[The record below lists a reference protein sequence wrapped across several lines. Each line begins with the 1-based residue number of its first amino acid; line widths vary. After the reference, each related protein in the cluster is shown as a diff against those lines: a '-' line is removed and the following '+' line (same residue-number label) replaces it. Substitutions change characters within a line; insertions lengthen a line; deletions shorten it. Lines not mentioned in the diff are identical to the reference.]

1 MSAEVADMR
10 VQRAETEL
18 AKIWKIDGI
27 NLEKGESKY
36 ITYDTQKIDANF
48 SVFADFYGSLKAY
61 NVASFELNDD
71 LAPARTLFYVD
82 GINIGSSHEFE
93 MRTKEEASQ
102 LFLGQNE
109 LIELKKER
117 LNKFKKSSLLGK
129 ERISEE
135 GYEISVKNNSSKS
148 VDLTLVERV
157 PVSTDEAVKVEI
169 KGFDK
174 KDISK
179 EGRVELKFSLAPKEE
194 FKKEYSYK
202 ISKPKK

>member
-1 MSAEVADMR
+1 MK
-10 VQRAETEL
+10 
-18 AKIWKIDGI
+18 AKD
-27 NLEKGESKY
+27 EPSE
-36 ITYDTQKIDANF
+36 
-48 SVFADFYGSLKAY
+48 
-61 NVASFELNDD
+61 
-71 LAPARTLFYVD
+71 
-82 GINIGSSHEFE
+82 
-93 MRTKEEASQ
+93 

-129 ERISEE
+129 DRISEE

-148 VDLTLVERV
+148 VDVALVDRV
-157 PVSTDEAVKVEI
+157 PVSADEAVKVEI

-179 EGRVELKFSLAPKEE
+179 DGKVELKFSLAPKEE

-202 ISKPKK
+202 ITKPKI

>member
-1 MSAEVADMR
+1 MR
-10 VQRAETEL
+10 VQRDENEF

-27 NLEKGESKY
+27 NLAKGESKY
-36 ITYDTQKIDANF
+36 ITYDTQKMDANF

-61 NVASFELNDD
+61 NVASLKLNDD
-71 LAPARTLFYVD
+71 LTPAKTQFYVN
-82 GINIGSSHEFE
+82 GVSVGSPSEFE
-93 MRTKEEASQ
+93 MKAKDESSQ

-117 LNKFKKSSLLGK
+117 LNKFKKSSFLGK
-129 ERISEE
+129 DRISEE

-148 VDLTLVERV
+148 VDVTLVDRV
-157 PVSTDEAVKVEI
+157 PVSADEAVKVEI

-179 EGRVELKFSLAPKEE
+179 DGKVELKFSLAPKEE

-202 ISKPKK
+202 ITKPKI